1 MHWKIDSG
9 LQIVVVGLGYV
20 GLPTAISFS
29 NKYRTIGVD
38 VNRKRV
44 DELNQ
49 GIDSKNIVK
58 QPFLKEKTSLVFQ
71 NHLPVNKQRT
81 AFIVTVPTP
90 VNSEKEPDLSFLEAA
105 TSAISLVLRKG
116 DLVIYE
122 STTYPGCTEEFCIP
136 IIESISGLRLNE
148 DFGIGYSPERYS
160 PGETK
165 SIESIVRV
173 TSGSSPEIAKMVDE
187 LYRSILEVE
196 THLAPSIKVA
206 EAAKLV
212 ENCQRDVNIS
222 FVNELALI
230 FDKMGIETND
240 VLIAAKTK
248 WNFLDFKPGLVGG
261 HCISVDPY
269 YMIYK
274 ARALDYDPKV
284 IGAGR
289 LVNEEMG
296 KFAAHKAMK
305 IITAQGLNLIGL
317 RILVL
322 GFAYKENCSDFRNT
336 KVLDLVNE
344 LKDFG
349 AVVSVYDPL
358 VDRDSVVKEMGIE
371 VSEKPEF
378 KKNEVVILAVNHI
391 EFGNLNFGDALLLK
405 IRPFA

>member
-1 MHWKIDSG
+1 MLWKIDAG

-20 GLPTAISFS
+20 GLPTAIAFS
-29 NKYRTIGVD
+29 KKYKTVGVD
-38 VNRKRV
+38 ANQKRV

-49 GIDSKNIVK
+49 GIDSKNIAK
-58 QPFLKEKTSLVFQ
+58 QKSLKNNAALVFQ
-71 NHLPVNKQRT
+71 HHLPINKQRT
-81 AFIVTVPTP
+81 VYIVTVPTP
-90 VNSEKEPDLSFLEAA
+90 VNSDKEPDLSFLEGA
-105 TSAISLVLRKG
+105 TASISSVLKKG
-116 DLVIYE
+116 DLIVYE
-122 STTYPGCTEEFCIP
+122 STTYPGCTEEICIP
-136 IIESISGLRLNE
+136 IIESVSGLKLNE
-148 DFGIGYSPERYS
+148 EFGVGYSPERYS
-160 PGETK
+160 PGETRN
-165 SIESIVRV
+165 IESIVRV
-173 TSGSSPEIAKMVDE
+173 TSGSSKEVAKMVDE
-187 LYRSILEVE
+187 LYASIMKAE
-196 THLAPSIKVA
+196 TYLAPSIKVA

-240 VLIAAKTK
+240 VLNAAKTK

-274 ARALDYDPKV
+274 ARTFDYDPKV

-305 IITAQGLNLIGL
+305 ALTTQGLNLIGL

-349 AVVSVYDPL
+349 AIVTVYDPL
-358 VDRDSVVKEMGIE
+358 VDKELVLKETGLKI
-371 VSEKPEF
+371 SETVDFET
-378 KKNEVVILAVNHI
+378 NAVAILAVNHI
-391 EFGNLNFGDALLLK
+391 QFERLDLSSPKPIKFKA
-405 IRPFA
+405 FA